1 MECDKC
7 KKIYKT
13 QKTLQQH
20 IIRMHPSVQ
29 EVVPGVVPDVEP
41 DESKDEITY
50 ESKDESKEDLT
61 TDHHCGNCNKCKDE
75 IKYYMK
81 LTDILYK
88 RNKKLEEQVNILM
101 TDFLKNKYIENHNEE
116 NPTEQI
122 TEEEF
127 DEMYKVIYPYVIP
140 KEWHTDII
148 NGLDAVLNET
158 YKDKKITD
166 IDKKELINLVKQKIK
181 I

>member
-1 MECDKC
+1 MQCDKC
-7 KKIYKT
+7 NKTYKT
-13 QKTLQQH
+13 QKTLDNH
-20 IIRMHPSVQ
+20 IIKMHPKDDVLTDLPTQSSQ
-29 EVVPGVVPDVEP
+29 TSQLYEPTETTEEVHQCD
-41 DESKDEITY
+41 T
-50 ESKDESKEDLT
+50 
-61 TDHHCGNCNKCKDE
+61 CNKCKDE

-101 TDFLKNKYIENHNEE
+101 TDFLKNKYIEDHNKE

-127 DEMYKVIYPYVIP
+127 DEMYTVIYPYVIP

-148 NGLDAVLNET
+148 NGLDAVLNEI
-158 YKDKKITD
+158 YKDKITD